1 MKVLYGTFDIASITF
16 LIKRYT
22 ECGKI
27 DNDINA
33 TTSFAE
39 MKLGLKNKV
48 NNKLLKTKIKRIAI
62 IEIIINRNKNLLT
75 MSVISFF

>member
-1 MKVLYGTFDIASITF
+1 MF

-27 DNDINA
+27 DNEINA

-39 MKLGLKNKV
+39 TKLALKNTD
-48 NNKLLKTKIKRIAI
+48 NNKVL
-62 IEIIINRNKNLLT
+62 NK
-75 MSVISFF
+75 